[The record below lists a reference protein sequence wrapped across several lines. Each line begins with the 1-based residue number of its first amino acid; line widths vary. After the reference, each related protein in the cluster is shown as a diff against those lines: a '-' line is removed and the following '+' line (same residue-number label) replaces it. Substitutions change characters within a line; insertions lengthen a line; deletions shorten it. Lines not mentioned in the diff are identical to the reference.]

1 MALRMD
7 VLRWN
12 ERPTDLRDPV
22 LVAAFRGWN
31 DAAAAASS
39 ALAFVAGRLGAR
51 RIAGIEP
58 DEFYDFQATRP
69 QVDLSRPGAHVL
81 KWPEVEL
88 SAASPARAGRDLILV
103 AGAEPS
109 MRWRGFCGV
118 VLDVARDLGA
128 RLVVTLGS
136 LLADVP
142 HTRPVRLTG
151 MASDPELIAGLGMR
165 EPTYRGPTGIVGV
178 LHEAAIERGFTA
190 VSLWA
195 PASHYAAG
203 VTNAK
208 ATLALVRG
216 LEVTTGLTIGADDL
230 EAAADA
236 YVDQVSR
243 AVEADPRLRS
253 LVEQLEQAAD
263 QEAPD
268 DPGPLPSGDDLARE
282 FERYLQRREDEPA

>member
-1 MALRMD
+1 MD
-7 VLRWN
+7 AMRWQ
-12 ERPTDLRDPV
+12 ERPVDLRDPV

-51 RIAGIEP
+51 RIASVEP

-69 QVDLSRPGAHVL
+69 QIDLTTPGAHEL
-81 KWPEVEL
+81 RWPEVEL
-88 SAASPARAGRDLILV
+88 AAASAPDAPRDLVTV

-109 MRWRGFCGV
+109 MRWRAFCGLL
-118 VLDVARDLGA
+118 LDAAGDLNVK
-128 RLVVTLGS
+128 LVVTLGS

-151 MASDPELIAGLGMR
+151 MASDPDLIAGLGMR
-165 EPTYRGPTGIVGV
+165 EPSYRGPTGIVGV
-178 LHEAAIERGFTA
+178 LHEAAIARGFTA

-216 LEVTTGLTIGADDL
+216 LETVSGIRVDAEDL
-230 EAAADA
+230 ELASET
-236 YVDQVSR
+236 YVEQVSR
-243 AVEADPRLRS
+243 AVEGDPRLRG

-268 DPGPLPSGDDLARE
+268 DPGPLPSGDELARE
-282 FERYLQRREDEPA
+282 FERYLQRREDDPA